1 MKICV
6 VGAGAIGCWFG
17 AWMARAGHEVSLL
30 ARGAHLAALEAGG
43 LEFEDG
49 DRRERFAMRAASDP
63 AELGRHDLV
72 LIGLKAYSIAAMLPR
87 LVPLLGEDTVV
98 MPAINGLPWWY
109 FYKEGG
115 RFDGKNIACLDR
127 DNSMFAALAPRHI
140 VGCVVHGSAE
150 VVAPGVVRHTSGNR
164 FIVGEPDG
172 SASPRIAALAA
183 AMREAGF
190 DAPVTP
196 RIREE
201 IWTKLAGNLSYNP
214 VAALTLAR
222 MDEINANDDLLA
234 LIRPLIAETM
244 AVAAAYGVNIP
255 VTVEER
261 IGIARKIG
269 RAKISM
275 HQDVERGRPLETDG
289 IIGSVVELARLAG
302 VATPMTSVVLA
313 LVAERARHLGQAAAA

>member
-1 MKICV
+1 
-6 VGAGAIGCWFG
+6 
-17 AWMARAGHEVSLL
+17 MARKGHDVSLV
-30 ARGAHLAALEAGG
+30 ARGAHLAALQSGG
-43 LEFEDG
+43 LKFEDG
-49 DRRERFAMRAASDP
+49 EKRETFAVRALADP
-63 AELGRHDLV
+63 AELGRHDVV
-72 LIGLKAYSIAAMLPR
+72 LIGLKAYSIAGMLPR
-87 LVPLLGEDTVV
+87 LAPLLGADTVV

-115 RFDGKNIACLDR
+115 RFDASSIACLDR
-127 DNSMFAALAPRHI
+127 EGTMFSALDPRHL

-150 VVAPGVVRHTSGNR
+150 VVAPGVVRHNSGNR
-164 FIVGEPDG
+164 FIIGEPDG
-172 SASPRIAALAA
+172 SASARILALAT

-196 RIREE
+196 SIREE

-222 MDEINANDDLLA
+222 MDEINANEDLLA
-234 LIRPLIAETM
+234 LIRPMIAETI
-244 AVAAAYGVNIP
+244 AVAAAYGVTIP

-275 HQDVERGRPLETDG
+275 HQDIERGRPLETDG
-289 IIGSVVELARLAG
+289 IIGSVVELARRAG
-302 VATPMTSVVLA
+302 VPTPVTAAVLA
-313 LVAERARHLGQAAAA
+313 LVEERARHI

>member
-17 AWMARAGHEVSLL
+17 AWMARAGHDVSLV
-30 ARGAHLAALEAGG
+30 ARGAHLAALQSGG
-43 LEFEDG
+43 LKFEDG
-49 DRRERFAMRAASDP
+49 EKRETFAVRASADP
-63 AELGRHDLV
+63 EGLGRHDLV
-72 LIGLKAYSIAAMLPR
+72 LIGLKAYSIAGMLPR
-87 LVPLLGEDTVV
+87 LAPLLDAGTVV

-109 FYKEGG
+109 FYKQGG
-115 RFDGKNIACLDR
+115 RFDASGIACLDR
-127 DNSMFAALAPRHI
+127 EGTMFAALDPRHL

-150 VVAPGVVRHTSGNR
+150 VVAPGVVRHNSGNR

-172 SASPRIAALAA
+172 SASARILALATS
-183 AMREAGF
+183 MREAGF

-222 MDEINANDDLLA
+222 MDEINANEDLLA
-234 LIRPLIAETM
+234 LIRPMIAETI
-244 AVAAAYGVNIP
+244 AVAAAYGVTIP

-275 HQDVERGRPLETDG
+275 HQDIERGRPLETDG
-289 IIGSVVELARLAG
+289 IIGSVVELARRAG
-302 VATPMTSVVLA
+302 VPTPVTAAVLA
-313 LVAERARHLGQAAAA
+313 LVEERARHI

>member
-17 AWMARAGHEVSLL
+17 AWMARAGHEVSLV
-30 ARGAHLAALEAGG
+30 ARGAHLAALQSGG
-43 LEFEDG
+43 LKFEDG
-49 DRRERFAMRAASDP
+49 EKRETFSVRAAADP

-72 LIGLKAYSIAAMLPR
+72 LVGLKAYSIAGMLPR
-87 LVPLLGEDTVV
+87 LAPLLGADTVV

-115 RFDGKNIACLDR
+115 RFDGSAINCLDR
-127 DNSMFAALAPRHI
+127 RGDMFAALDPRHL

-150 VVAPGVVRHTSGNR
+150 VVAPGVVRHNSGDR

-172 SASPRIAALAA
+172 SESARIRALAA

-190 DAPVTP
+190 DAPLTP

-222 MDEINANDDLLA
+222 MDEINANEALLA
-234 LIRPLIAETM
+234 LIRPMIAETI
-244 AVAAAYGVNIP
+244 AVAAAYGVTIP

-275 HQDVERGRPLETDG
+275 HQDIERGRPLETDG
-289 IIGSVVELARLAG
+289 IIGSVVELARRAG
-302 VATPMTSVVLA
+302 VATPVTGAVLA
-313 LVAERARHLGQAAAA
+313 LVEERARHI

>member
-30 ARGAHLAALEAGG
+30 ARGAHLEALQADG
-43 LEFEDG
+43 LKFEDG
-49 DRRERFAMRAASDP
+49 DKRETFVVRAASEP
-63 AELGRHDLV
+63 ADLGRHDLV
-72 LIGLKAYSIAAMLPR
+72 LLGLKAYSIAGMLPR
-87 LVPLLGEDTVV
+87 LAPLLGPDTIV

-115 RFDGKNIACLDR
+115 RFDGSTISCLDR
-127 DNSMFAALAPRHI
+127 NGDMFAALDPSHLI
-140 VGCVVHGSAE
+140 GCVVHGSAE
-150 VVAPGVVRHTSGNR
+150 VVAPGVVRHNSGDR
-164 FIVGEPDG
+164 YIVGEPDG
-172 SASPRIAALAA
+172 GMSPRILALAA
-183 AMREAGF
+183 AMRAAGF

-214 VAALTLAR
+214 IAALTLAR
-222 MDEINANDDLLA
+222 MDEINANAALLDV
-234 LIRPLIAETM
+234 IRPMIAETI
-244 AVAAAYGVNIP
+244 AVAAAHGVTIP

-289 IIGSVVELARLAG
+289 IIGSVVELARRAG
-302 VATPMTSVVLA
+302 AATPVTGMVLA
-313 LVAERARHLGQAAAA
+313 LIEERARHI

>member
-1 MKICV
+1 
-6 VGAGAIGCWFG
+6 
-17 AWMARAGHEVSLL
+17 MARAGHEVSLL
-30 ARGAHLAALEAGG
+30 ARGAHLAALRAGG
-43 LEFEDG
+43 LKFEDG
-49 DRRERFAMRAASDP
+49 GRSETFAIHAAADP

-72 LIGLKAYSIAAMLPR
+72 LIGLKAYSIADMLPR
-87 LVPLLGEDTVV
+87 LAPLLDADTVV

-115 RFDGKNIACLDR
+115 RFDGTRINCLDR
-127 DNSMFAALAPRHI
+127 DGGMFAALDPGHI

-150 VVAPGVVRHTSGNR
+150 VLAPGVVRHNSGDR

-172 SASPRIAALAA
+172 STSPRITALAA
-183 AMREAGF
+183 AMRAAGF
-190 DAPVTP
+190 DAPVAP
-196 RIREE
+196 RIRED

-234 LIRPLIAETM
+234 LIRPMIAETM
-244 AVAAAYGVNIP
+244 AVAAAYGVIIP

-275 HQDVERGRPLETDG
+275 HQDIERGRPLETDG
-289 IIGSVVELARLAG
+289 IIASVVELARRAG
-302 VATPMTSVVLA
+302 VATPMSSTILA
-313 LVAERARHLGQAAAA
+313 LVAERARHSATIASG